1 MLDGNVD
8 AWEDYCKLWKEV
20 RDLIRKKKIDIWN
33 DVVEKVNTDYEG
45 SRKEFWAFV
54 GRRTK
59 GKKKAIGSLR
69 SDKGVSVSST
79 RGKLQVLQK
88 HYKGLGRM
96 SEDSDFDGEW
106 KEKVET
112 KVSMCSS
119 LLCEDENLDGEL
131 RKGKIEKCV
140 CKLKNSKTG
149 GSDGC

>member
-8 AWEDYCKLWKEV
+8 AWDNYCKLWKEV
-20 RDLIRKKKIDIWN
+20 KDLIRKKKIDIWN
-33 DVVEKVNTDYEG
+33 DVVDKVKTESDYEG

-88 HYKGLGRM
+88 HCEALGRM
-96 SEDSDFDGEW
+96 SEDSHFDGE
-106 KEKVET
+106 
-112 KVSMCSS
+112 
-119 LLCEDENLDGEL
+119 
-131 RKGKIEKCV
+131 
-140 CKLKNSKTG
+140 
-149 GSDGC
+149 